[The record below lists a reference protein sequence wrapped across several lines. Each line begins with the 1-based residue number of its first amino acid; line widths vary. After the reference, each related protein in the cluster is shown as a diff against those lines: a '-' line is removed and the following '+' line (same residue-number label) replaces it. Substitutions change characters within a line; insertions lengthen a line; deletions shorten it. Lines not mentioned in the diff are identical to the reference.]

1 MLWSLKISDA
11 NKGPS
16 YMYNVMKCK
25 VESKHFKS
33 DGYALQLQHFQGYLM
48 SIKELTL
55 SFWDTNL
62 EIGTCM

>member
-16 YMYNVMKCK
+16 YDVMQCK

-48 SIKELTL
+48 SLKELTL

-62 EIGTCM
+62 EIGM